1 MFVSAKKME
10 EMPTYE
16 GPSDEEEEEVEEE
29 EEDQLDSI
37 SSKIIVE
44 EKETCM

>member
-1 MFVSAKKME
+1 ME

-16 GPSDEEEEEVEEE
+16 GPSDEEEEVEEE